1 MEGIGAKRAQNLYI
15 RFRTLKAM
23 EAASVEQ
30 LEETPGMTHLTALN
44 LYRYL
49 HGEKEGKEA
58 AEQEEQELRLNCI
71 NLVSTEPERLRSF
84 YAMILQKPYNEI
96 VPGRSE
102 ILVGE
107 VKLVFTRTSVQTPVN
122 PDSCGLRFAV
132 EDVTRSTGG

>member
-1 MEGIGAKRAQNLYI
+1 M
-15 RFRTLKAM
+15 
-23 EAASVEQ
+23 
-30 LEETPGMTHLTALN
+30 
-44 LYRYL
+44 
-49 HGEKEGKEA
+49 
-58 AEQEEQELRLNCI
+58 RLNCI

-122 PDSCGLRFAV
+122 PDSCGLEFAV
-132 EDVTRSTGG
+132 EDVDAQYRRLKQAGDLPVGLARFWLLRSGRQSYRFCAAAGRREIGAKEKKLCPSH

>member
-1 MEGIGAKRAQNLYI
+1 M
-15 RFRTLKAM
+15 
-23 EAASVEQ
+23 
-30 LEETPGMTHLTALN
+30 
-44 LYRYL
+44 
-49 HGEKEGKEA
+49 
-58 AEQEEQELRLNCI
+58 RLNCI

-122 PDSCGLRFAV
+122 PDSCGLEFAV
-132 EDVTRSTGG
+132 EDVDAQYRRLKQAGVAGCTEPVTYPWGWRAFGFCDPDGNHIDFVQQLDGEK